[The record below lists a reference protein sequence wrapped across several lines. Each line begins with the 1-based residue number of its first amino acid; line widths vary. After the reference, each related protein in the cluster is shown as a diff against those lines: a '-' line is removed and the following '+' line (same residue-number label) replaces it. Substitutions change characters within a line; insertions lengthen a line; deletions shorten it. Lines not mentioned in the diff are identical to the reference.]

1 MRAQTL
7 QSASSAP
14 RNRCATGFAFARP
27 ARPRV
32 DVRFFPAKHLACYR
46 RTLDWP
52 AGCLE
57 IESRAIVRAG
67 TSGLPA
73 DRPPAARGCRLFACV
88 TARRHLLRTATPPS
102 CHSTPAAPAPL
113 RTRRTMPVDR
123 SRPAARARKS
133 PPPAR
138 RPAGTFLPS
147 APCER
152 GARAPANAPQR
163 HRRLAVFRSDDFDR
177 EPRRAMAHA
186 GIRFARRCGGHPVA
200 PPPDMVR
207 RRSIRA
213 RRGPCAGAATKP
225 ERSRSSD
232 CQKAADY
239 TGHDGREAHGT
250 AQFLAEKRLPRV
262 GRNRSETGARRPF
275 PMRKRI
281 IPHTQTLPPRSAHRR
296 ARFQRRQAPRAA
308 TKRLAA

>member
-32 DVRFFPAKHLACYR
+32 DIRFFPAKHLACYR

-133 PPPAR
+133 PRPRVAPPEHFSRAR
-138 RPAGTFLPS
+138 H
-147 APCER
+147 
-152 GARAPANAPQR
+152 ANAAHAHPQT
-163 HRRLAVFRSDDFDR
+163 RRNGIAGLPFFGLTISIANH
-177 EPRRAMAHA
+177 RRAMAHA

-262 GRNRSETGARRPF
+262 GRNRGETGARRPF

>member
-1 MRAQTL
+1 M
-7 QSASSAP
+7 
-14 RNRCATGFAFARP
+14 RNRLRFRAAGTAARRCPFFPRKTSGLLSANIGLACWLSRNRVARNRPRRHERP
-27 ARPRV
+27 ARRQ
-32 DVRFFPAKHLACYR
+32 
-46 RTLDWP
+46 
-52 AGCLE
+52 
-57 IESRAIVRAG
+57 
-67 TSGLPA
+67 
-73 DRPPAARGCRLFACV
+73 AARGPWLSIVRVRDRAPSPSPDGNAPVMSLDAGRAGAASHTANDACRSFA
-88 TARRHLLRTATPPS
+88 PG
-102 CHSTPAAPAPL
+102 
-113 RTRRTMPVDR
+113 
-123 SRPAARARKS
+123 RPRAEIS
-133 PPPAR
+133 PPAR

-152 GARAPANAPQR
+152 GARAPANAPER

-213 RRGPCAGAATKP
+213 RRGPCACAATKP

-262 GRNRSETGARRPF
+262 GRNRGETGARRPF